1 MKMYTGS
8 CHCGAI
14 RFTFTG
20 PDTIDRGL
28 RCNCS
33 ICRRK
38 GAVMSSFVVAP
49 EEITIEVEGDALA
62 TYTFGTHVAK
72 HHFCRCC
79 GIYPFHQTLRK
90 PGHYRLNVGCIDG
103 VDPAALASDQFDGAS
118 L

>member
-1 MKMYTGS
+1 VKEYQGS

-20 PDTIDRGL
+20 PETIDRGL

-38 GAVMSSFVVAP
+38 GALMSNFSVAP
-49 EEITIEVEGDALA
+49 DEIKIVVDGDALA
-62 TYTFGTHVAK
+62 TYAFGQQIAK
-72 HHFCRCC
+72 HHFCNRC

-90 PGHYRLNVGCIDG
+90 PGHYRINLGCIEG
-103 VDPAALASDQFDGAS
+103 VDATALPCDIFDGAA